1 MNRRRGRWSAA
12 VIVVLVGLLGG
23 LLAWRPGPRALAPVQ
38 EVGQASRVPATDAAD
53 AGGATPGRN
62 VGPPLPEAVLSGPVD
77 AWYAL
82 ARERGLR
89 GDATARWLLGQAMT
103 ACLRRAQPGRRL
115 GPANLEEALASRPL
129 PETARWAAPHESPEQ
144 ALARERR
151 EVRLQ
156 ARMDVLRERE
166 EADACRVLGQA
177 AWEEAPD
184 WLEPLAVVGGEH
196 ERHAFAQTLQVFAS
210 DQGRLLRHLDATAP
224 RIQRAARWMR
234 EAAEA
239 GDGAASG
246 WLADNLGR
254 QGYSA
259 LLPHDPEF
267 AAALSLAGAH
277 DRIDA
282 VRADLRSRDEGL
294 DDAAWGRV
302 ERVAERLREARA
314 RRERAEVVALRRSA
328 DEAAATGT
336 WAPVEASWPAW
347 RQVEWRTGSSRL
359 DRLRLQAEADE
370 AAAEAEAR
378 PGGTP

>member
-1 MNRRRGRWSAA
+1 M
-12 VIVVLVGLLGG
+12 IVVLVGLLGG
-23 LLAWRPGPRALAPVQ
+23 LLALRTGPRALAPAQ
-38 EVGQASRVPATDAAD
+38 EAGQATTVPGTDAAD
-53 AGGATPGRN
+53 AGGAMPGRDA
-62 VGPPLPEAVLSGPVD
+62 GPPLPEALLSGPVD

-103 ACLRRAQPGRRL
+103 ACLRRAQPGRRF
-115 GPANLEEALASRPL
+115 GPASLEEALANRPL
-129 PETARWAAPHESPEQ
+129 PEAARWAASHESPEE

-151 EVRLQ
+151 EARLQ

-166 EADACRVLGQA
+166 EADACRALGPE

-196 ERHAFAQTLQVFAS
+196 ERHAFAETLQVFAS
-210 DQGRLLRHLDATAP
+210 DQGRLLRHLEATAP
-224 RIQRAARWMR
+224 RIQRAAQWMR
-234 EAAEA
+234 EGVES
-239 GDGAASG
+239 GDVAASS
-246 WLADNLGR
+246 WLEDNLGR

-294 DDAAWGRV
+294 DDAAWERV
-302 ERVAERLREARA
+302 ERVADRLREARA
-314 RRERAEVVALRRSA
+314 RRERADVAALRRRA
-328 DEAAATGT
+328 DEAAATGA
-336 WAPVEASWPAW
+336 WPPVEATWPAW
-347 RQVEWRTGSSRL
+347 RQVEWRTGASRL
-359 DRLRLQAEADE
+359 DRLRLQAEADD
-370 AAAEAEAR
+370 AAAESGAT
-378 PGGTP
+378 GGSGR